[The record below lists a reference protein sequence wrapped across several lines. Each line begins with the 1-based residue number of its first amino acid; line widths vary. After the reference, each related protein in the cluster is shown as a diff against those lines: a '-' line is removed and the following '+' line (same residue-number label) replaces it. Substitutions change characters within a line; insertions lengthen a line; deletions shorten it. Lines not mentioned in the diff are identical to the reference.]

1 MYLKYFLFSMCV
13 FQYICSYIVNGQI
26 CIEIVV
32 KLFGIDALHGKEIL
46 MENQMHQN
54 VNFIDIFP
62 AKQFFLH
69 FVFPYFSG
77 RELFKSNNMLKTKQ
91 IF

>member
-46 MENQMHQN
+46 MENRMDQN

-62 AKQFFLH
+62 AKQFFCI
-69 FVFPYFSG
+69 
-77 RELFKSNNMLKTKQ
+77 LFFHIFQEKNYLKAT
-91 IF
+91 IC